1 MKLITLSILLILS
14 SNFVEANN
22 REMVKQQM
30 NAGQRMIQ
38 QGYIRNE
45 QIMNTQEAIRYG
57 LPSTTRGDIN
67 VRQYPTTRYQSGT
80 R

>member
-1 MKLITLSILLILS
+1 MKLITLAMLLILS
-14 SNFVEANN
+14 SNFVEAQTIPRNK
-22 REMVKQQM
+22 EMVRQQM
-30 NAGQRMIQ
+30 NAGQYMIR

-57 LPSTTRGDIN
+57 RIN
-67 VRQYPTTRYQSGT
+67 PTTSFQSGA

>member
-1 MKLITLSILLILS
+1 MKLITLSMLLILS
-14 SNFVEANN
+14 SNFVEADNK
-22 REMVKQQM
+22 EMVRQQM

-57 LPSTTRGDIN
+57 QPQQQRAARKIRPLTTDDWNGF
-67 VRQYPTTRYQSGT
+67 
-80 R
+80 